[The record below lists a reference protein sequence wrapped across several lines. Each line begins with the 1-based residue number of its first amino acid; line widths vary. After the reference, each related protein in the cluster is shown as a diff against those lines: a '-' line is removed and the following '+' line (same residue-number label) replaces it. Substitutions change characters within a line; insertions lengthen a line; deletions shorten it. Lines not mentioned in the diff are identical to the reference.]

1 VNLDF
6 FVLIKNL
13 YSLFTLILLFT
24 LDDEIRLGKFKGVYF
39 CWFNLEERLDY
50 FYFRLVLLDLMD
62 DKIFDL
68 G

>member
-1 VNLDF
+1 L
-6 FVLIKNL
+6 L
-13 YSLFTLILLFT
+13 TLVLLFT
-24 LDDEIRLGKFKGVYF
+24 LDDEVRFGKFKGVYF